1 MIRPL
6 LCQLYFRRIFLI
18 WFNIHF
24 SLISVPV
31 LYLLFQYR
39 FVFLSFRPSL
49 LVLLFFPLLSNSLAQ
64 P

>member
-6 LCQLYFRRIFLI
+6 LCQLYFRHMFLV
-18 WFNIHF
+18 WFNIYF

-31 LYLLFQYR
+31 LDSLFQYR
-39 FVFLSFRPSL
+39 FVFLSFHPSL
-49 LVLLFFPLLSNSLAQ
+49 LVLLFFPLLSNSFVT